1 MSIVE
6 VAIKAC
12 RNERV
17 YSYDYSSNR
26 NYYNLTTKCYSHA
39 SLGVGIWC
47 SVLVSYILV
56 KRHLK
61 QSKITKSMFSKV
73 LKIYYTI
80 LFSKLFFSKTSSFS
94 LKYIGIFLIL
104 VNNKCFKI
112 NFYETKFLLQS

>member
-47 SVLVSYILV
+47 SVLVSCSF
-56 KRHLK
+56 LK
-61 QSKITKSMFSKV
+61 LTNTS
-73 LKIYYTI
+73 LKIKTT
-80 LFSKLFFSKTSSFS
+80 KLMFT
-94 LKYIGIFLIL
+94 KY
-104 VNNKCFKI
+104 
-112 NFYETKFLLQS
+112 